1 MIGKTNATAG
11 TKIDI
16 SDLTATAEDITK
28 GKTAYTAQ
36 GEVVGTNESLEKYL
50 SILNNTMTEFVAPEG
65 LYLIREWCF
74 RGVKLSSAYI
84 SNGVKQI
91 GNGAFYVV
99 STLRDLFLPN
109 TLNYISSTTNPFSG
123 CTGLRNV
130 TLENGFNC
138 NNLNLNVST
147 NYSSDTI
154 LAMLEALA
162 DRTGETTYTLTIGS
176 TNLAKLAL
184 EQVDIA
190 TNKNWQV
197 K

>member
-1 MIGKTNATAG
+1 MIGKTNSITGTIVDTA
-11 TKIDI
+11 
-16 SDLTATAEDITK
+16 DLTATAEDITK

-50 SILNNTMTEFVAPEG
+50 SILNNTITEFVAPEG

-74 RGVKLSSAYI
+74 RGVKLLSAYI

-109 TLNYISSTTNPFSG
+109 TLNYISPTTNPFHG
-123 CTGLRNV
+123 CVSLSNV

-138 NNLNLNVST
+138 NNLNLSVST
-147 NYSSDTI
+147 IYSKDTI
-154 LAMLEALA
+154 LAMFEALA
-162 DRTGETTYTLTIGS
+162 DRIGLTTYTLTLGK
-176 TNLAKLAL
+176 TNLNKMT
-184 EQVDIA
+184 EEEIA
-190 TNKNWQV
+190 VATEKNWTIA
-197 K
+197 